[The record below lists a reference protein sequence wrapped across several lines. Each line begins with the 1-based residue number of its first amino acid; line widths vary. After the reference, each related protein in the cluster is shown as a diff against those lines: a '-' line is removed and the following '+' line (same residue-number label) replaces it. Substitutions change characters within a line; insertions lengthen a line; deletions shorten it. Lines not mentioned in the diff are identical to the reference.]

1 MPSKRKQRETVLGEQ
16 FSESLFGAAA
26 SAAKQSDASLF
37 FVDDGAS
44 SKKPRRESK
53 ALRSLSAPTERAIAR
68 KLAKK
73 LARAR
78 PAAPAP
84 AAAALED
91 DADEDA
97 ALDCW
102 ADDDAVSDKAK
113 ARPSRSAATALAGQS
128 YNPSLASQQALVA
141 AAVAAEERRVAKLED
156 DAEWWAE
163 RRRKAAAA
171 PAPEVDEESDEDDED
186 AGGGTNPHHEAK
198 ARLTQAARNKRKRRK
213 MAAFAEKEKRAAKA
227 RNVEF
232 EGLKKLRKEA
242 AKNAIVAPKAKKA
255 PVERAAAVAAAAP
268 GEVPLLDDLTGALRS
283 NKALRAG
290 AVLAAAHAGLAALH
304 KPTKRAAPKKQ
315 RRVKYRGAKV
325 IARAGHAK
333 LGSKTRTH

>member
-91 DADEDA
+91 DADCQLA
-97 ALDCW
+97 DCW

-255 PVERAAAVAAAAP
+255 PAPRAAAVAAAAP

>member
-37 FVDDGAS
+37 FVDDGA

-91 DADEDA
+91 VA
-97 ALDCW
+97 DCW

-255 PVERAAAVAAAAP
+255 PAPRAAAVAAAAP

>member
-37 FVDDGAS
+37 FVDDGA

-91 DADEDA
+91 VA
-97 ALDCW
+97 DCW

-171 PAPEVDEESDEDDED
+171 PAPEVDEESDDDDDD

-255 PVERAAAVAAAAP
+255 PAPRAAAVAAAAP